1 MFPLPL
7 GIRRVF
13 TRGIHQHHPRHDTSL
28 SRLQPSSCSAHI
40 PQNRRPLAS
49 TRGRRSRRCQMPR
62 RLSWVRP
69 RPTAATTTKS
79 ETRLN
84 TWTARGSTQARIG
97 TARMQNLRPQLSR
110 HSRRMSRSSSSC
122 RRSWHHS
129 STPPARG
136 KRAVKA
142 QARGRGNTLP
152 FQHDGETTL
161 EQRSTGRQHSA
172 AGARARSHADGSVSS
187 LFRPNDQLRK
197 LTVSSELA
205 G

>member
-1 MFPLPL
+1 MFPL

-13 TRGIHQHHPRHDTSL
+13 TRGIHRHHPRHGTSL
-28 SRLQPSSCSAHI
+28 SRLQPSSCSAHT

-69 RPTAATTTKS
+69 RPTAAMTTKS

-84 TWTARGSTQARIG
+84 TWMARGSTQARIG
-97 TARMQNLRPQLSR
+97 TARMQNLRPQLSQ

-136 KRAVKA
+136 QQSRQNASAGPRKHLAV
-142 QARGRGNTLP
+142 QARWRD
-152 FQHDGETTL
+152 H
-161 EQRSTGRQHSA
+161 
-172 AGARARSHADGSVSS
+172 ARAAQHRAAAFSS
-187 LFRPNDQLRK
+187 RCESTEPR
-197 LTVSSELA
+197 
-205 G
+205 